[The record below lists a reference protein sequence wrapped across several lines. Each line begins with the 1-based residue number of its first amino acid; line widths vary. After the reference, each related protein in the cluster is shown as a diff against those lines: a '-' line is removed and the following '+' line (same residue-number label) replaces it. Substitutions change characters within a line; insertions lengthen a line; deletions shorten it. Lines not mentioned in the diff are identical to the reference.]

1 MEKESADC
9 PVILSSDWAEDLK
22 LMEILDS
29 RIQVVEFPLER
40 EVLVEEGYA
49 LAHLT
54 PH

>member
-1 MEKESADC
+1 MKKES
-9 PVILSSDWAEDLK
+9 VNFSSILSSDWAEDLK